1 MVKTIGRCDTP
12 TESIE
17 NMLNVKQKHFP
28 EQPMDW
34 VYLLDKFAEPSIG
47 TFPGVPFHERM
58 RFLFTCSMSD
68 RVKALAFEVW
78 RDHITNTIH
87 TTDFNYGA
95 DNRSILRSICDK
107 LAHFEDEL
115 PKLKEAMT
123 ILEIALW
130 KMKINDNSLNENTT
144 QHQKKIKVGESDIR
158 QHSRLTCGADA
169 VIRHVLPY
177 LVSVADDE

>member
-1 MVKTIGRCDTP
+1 
-12 TESIE
+12 
-17 NMLNVKQKHFP
+17 
-28 EQPMDW
+28 
-34 VYLLDKFAEPSIG
+34 
-47 TFPGVPFHERM
+47 M
-58 RFLFTCSMSD
+58 RFLVTCSMSE
-68 RVKALAFEVW
+68 RVETLAFKLW
-78 RDHITNTIH
+78 RDNITNMIH
-87 TTDFNYGA
+87 TTDFNDGSHDNYHYASA

-115 PKLKEAMT
+115 PKLKKAMN

-158 QHSRLTCGADA
+158 QHSRLTCGVDA

-177 LVSVADDE
+177 LVSAADNE